1 MWDMARPE
9 LILKTIEKNPGISY
23 REIMGELGLKNG
35 TLSHHLQKLEEQSVL
50 RVERTPRVARFYP
63 LSVNEA
69 EIPIITRLRQ
79 ETPRRILRLLLD
91 LDEVNFS
98 EMFLRIKRSPGTTS
112 RYVTELVDDGIV
124 KDRFEK
130 GKRFFSLPD
139 KYTVDK
145 LISKYHP
152 DLMDKT
158 TENYSDVIESL

>member
-1 MWDMARPE
+1 MARPE
-9 LILKTIEKNPGISY
+9 LILKTIEKNPGIRY

-35 TLSHHLQKLEEQSVL
+35 TLSHHLQKLEGQSVL

-63 LSVNEA
+63 LSVKNE
-69 EIPIITRLRQ
+69 EIPFIKRLRQ

-91 LDEVNFS
+91 VDEVNFS
-98 EMFLRIKRSPGTTS
+98 EMFLRIKRSPSTTS
-112 RYVTELVDDGIV
+112 RYVTKLVDDGII

-139 KYTVDK
+139 KNTVNK

>member
-1 MWDMARPE
+1 MARPE
-9 LILKTIEKNPGISY
+9 LILKTIEKNPGIRY

-35 TLSHHLQKLEEQSVL
+35 TLSHHLQKLEGQSVL

-63 LSVNEA
+63 LSVNTA
-69 EIPIITRLRQ
+69 EIPIIKRLRQ

-130 GKRFFSLPD
+130 GKRFFSLTE
-139 KYTVDK
+139 KYTVNK

-158 TENYSDVIESL
+158 TDNYSDVIESL

>member
-1 MWDMARPE
+1 MARPE
-9 LILKTIEKNPGISY
+9 LILKTIEKNPGIRF
-23 REIMGELGLKNG
+23 REIMYELRLKNG
-35 TLSHHLQKLEEQSVL
+35 TLSHHLQKLEQQSVL

-63 LSVNEA
+63 LSVNTA
-69 EIPIITRLRQ
+69 EIPIIKRLRQ

-130 GKRFFSLPD
+130 GKRFFSLTE
-139 KYTVDK
+139 KYTVNK

-158 TENYSDVIESL
+158 TENYSDIIESL

>member
-1 MWDMARPE
+1 MARPE
-9 LILKTIEKNPGISY
+9 LILKTIEKNPGIRF
-23 REIMGELGLKNG
+23 REIMYELELKNG

-112 RYVTELVDDGIV
+112 RYVTALVDDGIV
-124 KDRFEK
+124 KDRFEN
-130 GKRFFSLPD
+130 GKRFFSLPY
-139 KYTVDK
+139 KYTVNK

-158 TENYSDVIESL
+158 TENYSDIIESL

>member
-1 MWDMARPE
+1 MARPE
-9 LILKTIEKNPGISY
+9 LILKTIEKNPGIRY

-112 RYVTELVDDGIV
+112 RYVTGLVDDGIV
-124 KDRFEK
+124 KDRFEN
-130 GKRFFSLPD
+130 GKRFFSLPE
-139 KYTVDK
+139 KYTVNK

-158 TENYSDVIESL
+158 TENYSDIIESL

>member
-1 MWDMARPE
+1 MARPE
-9 LILKTIEKNPGISY
+9 LILKTIEKNPGIRF
-23 REIMGELGLKNG
+23 REIMYELELKNG

-112 RYVTELVDDGIV
+112 RYVTALVDDGIV
-124 KDRFEK
+124 KDRFEN
-130 GKRFFSLPD
+130 GRRFFSLPY
-139 KYTVDK
+139 KYTVNK

>member
-1 MWDMARPE
+1 MARPE
-9 LILKTIEKNPGISY
+9 LILKTIEKNPGIRF
-23 REIMGELGLKNG
+23 REIMYELELKNG
-35 TLSHHLQKLEEQSVL
+35 TLSHDLQKLEEQSVL

-152 DLMDKT
+152 DLMYRT
-158 TENYSDVIESL
+158 IENYADVISSL

>member
-1 MWDMARPE
+1 MARPE
-9 LILKTIEKNPGISY
+9 LILRTIEKNPGIRY

-35 TLSHHLQKLEEQSVL
+35 TLSHHLQKLEDQSVL
-50 RVERTPRVARFYP
+50 RVERTPRGARFYP
-63 LSVNEA
+63 LSVDEV

-112 RYVTELVDDGIV
+112 RYVTELVNDDII
-124 KDRFEK
+124 KDRFEN

-139 KYTVDK
+139 KYTVNK

-152 DLMDKT
+152 DLMGKT
-158 TENYSDVIESL
+158 TENYSDIIESL

>member
-1 MWDMARPE
+1 MARPE
-9 LILKTIEKNPGISY
+9 LILKTIEKNPGIRY

-35 TLSHHLQKLEEQSVL
+35 TLSHHLRKLEEQSVL
-50 RVERTPRVARFYP
+50 RVERTPRIARFYS

-69 EIPIITRLRQ
+69 EIPIIKRLRQ

-130 GKRFFSLPD
+130 GKRFFSLPY
-139 KYTVDK
+139 KNTVNK

-152 DLMDKT
+152 DLMDRT
-158 TENYSDVIESL
+158 IENYADVISSL

>member
-1 MWDMARPE
+1 MARPE
-9 LILKTIEKNPGISY
+9 LILKTIEKNPGIRY
-23 REIMGELGLKNG
+23 REIMDELGLNNG
-35 TLSHHLQKLEEQSVL
+35 TLSHHLQKLEKQSVL

-63 LSVNEA
+63 LSVNET
-69 EIPIITRLRQ
+69 EIPIIKRLRQ

-130 GKRFFSLPD
+130 GKRFFSLPY
-139 KYTVDK
+139 KNTVNK

-152 DLMDKT
+152 DLVDKT

>member
-1 MWDMARPE
+1 MARPE
-9 LILKTIEKNPGISY
+9 LILKTIEKNPGIRY
-23 REIMGELGLKNG
+23 REIMVELGLKNG
-35 TLSHHLQKLEEQSVL
+35 TLRHHLQKLEGQSVL

-63 LSVNEA
+63 LSVNVA
-69 EIPIITRLRQ
+69 EIPIIKRLRQ

-130 GKRFFSLPD
+130 GKRFFSLPE
-139 KYTVDK
+139 KYTVNE

-152 DLMDKT
+152 DLMSKT
-158 TENYSDVIESL
+158 TENYSDIIESL

>member
-1 MWDMARPE
+1 MTRPE
-9 LILKTIEKNPGISY
+9 LILKTIEKNPGIRY

-124 KDRFEK
+124 KDRFEN
-130 GKRFFSLPD
+130 GKRFFSLPY
-139 KYTVDK
+139 KYTVNK

>member
-9 LILKTIEKNPGISY
+9 LILKTIEKNPGIRF
-23 REIMGELGLKNG
+23 REIMDELELKNG
-35 TLSHHLQKLEEQSVL
+35 TLSHHLQKLERESVL
-50 RVERTPRVARFYP
+50 RVERTPRVTRFYP

-69 EIPIITRLRQ
+69 EIPIIRRLRQ

-91 LDEVNFS
+91 VDEVNFS
-98 EMFLRIKRSPGTTS
+98 EIFLRIKRSPSTTS
-112 RYVTELVDDGIV
+112 RYVTKLVDDGII

-130 GKRFFSLPD
+130 GKRFFSLLD

>member
-1 MWDMARPE
+1 MARPE
-9 LILKTIEKNPGISY
+9 LILKTIEKNPGIRF
-23 REIMGELGLKNG
+23 REIMYELELKNG
-35 TLSHHLQKLEEQSVL
+35 TLSHHLQKLEGQSVL

-63 LSVNEA
+63 LSVNTA
-69 EIPIITRLRQ
+69 EIPIIKRLRQ

-91 LDEVNFS
+91 VDEVNFS

-130 GKRFFSLPD
+130 GKRFFSLTE
-139 KYTVDK
+139 KYTVNK

-158 TENYSDVIESL
+158 TDNYSDVIESL

>member
-1 MWDMARPE
+1 MARPE
-9 LILKTIEKNPGISY
+9 LILKTIEKNPGIRY

-35 TLSHHLQKLEEQSVL
+35 TLSHHLQKLEKQSVL
-50 RVERTPRVARFYP
+50 RVERTPRVARFYT
-63 LSVNEA
+63 LSVNET
-69 EIPIITRLRQ
+69 EIPIIKRLRQ

-130 GKRFFSLPD
+130 GKRFFSLPE
-139 KYTVDK
+139 KYTVSK

-158 TENYSDVIESL
+158 TENYSDIIESL

>member
-1 MWDMARPE
+1 MARPE
-9 LILKTIEKNPGISY
+9 LILKTIEKNPGIRY

-63 LSVNEA
+63 LSVNTA
-69 EIPIITRLRQ
+69 EIPIIKRLRQ

-91 LDEVNFS
+91 VDEVNFS
-98 EMFLRIKRSPGTTS
+98 EMFLKIKRSPGTTS
-112 RYVTELVDDGIV
+112 LYATELVNDGII
-124 KDRFEK
+124 KDRFEN

-139 KYTVDK
+139 KNTVNE

-152 DLMDKT
+152 DLMNKT
-158 TENYSDVIESL
+158 TESYSDIIESL

>member
-1 MWDMARPE
+1 MARPE
-9 LILKTIEKNPGISY
+9 LILRTIEKNPGIRY

-35 TLSHHLQKLEEQSVL
+35 TLSHHLQKLEGQSVL

-63 LSVNEA
+63 LSVNTA
-69 EIPIITRLRQ
+69 EIPIIKRLRQ

-139 KYTVDK
+139 KYTVNK

-158 TENYSDVIESL
+158 TENYSDIIESL

>member
-1 MWDMARPE
+1 MARPE
-9 LILKTIEKNPGISY
+9 LILRTIEKNPGIRY

-63 LSVNEA
+63 LSVNSA
-69 EIPIITRLRQ
+69 EIPIIKRLRQ

>member
-1 MWDMARPE
+1 MTRPE
-9 LILKTIEKNPGISY
+9 LILKTIEKNPGIRY

-63 LSVNEA
+63 LSVNSA
-69 EIPIITRLRQ
+69 EIPIIKRLRQ

-139 KYTVDK
+139 KYTINK

-158 TENYSDVIESL
+158 TENYSDVIESLKL

>member
-1 MWDMARPE
+1 MTRPE
-9 LILKTIEKNPGISY
+9 LILKTIEKNPGIRY

-35 TLSHHLQKLEEQSVL
+35 TLSHHLQKLEGQSVL

-63 LSVNEA
+63 LSVKDED
-69 EIPIITRLRQ
+69 IPIITRLRQ

-130 GKRFFSLPD
+130 GKRFFSLTE
-139 KYTVDK
+139 KYTVNK

-152 DLMDKT
+152 DLMSKT
-158 TENYSDVIESL
+158 TENYSDIIESL

>member
-1 MWDMARPE
+1 MARPE
-9 LILKTIEKNPGISY
+9 LILKTIEKNPGIRY

>member
-1 MWDMARPE
+1 MTRPE
-9 LILKTIEKNPGISY
+9 LILKTIEKNPGIRY

-35 TLSHHLQKLEEQSVL
+35 TLSHHLQKLEQQSVL

-63 LSVNEA
+63 LSVKDE
-69 EIPIITRLRQ
+69 EISIIKRLRQ

-91 LDEVNFS
+91 VDEVNFS

-112 RYVTELVDDGIV
+112 LYVTELVDDGII
-124 KDRFEK
+124 KDKFEN

-139 KYTVDK
+139 KNTVNK

-158 TENYSDVIESL
+158 TENYSDVIASL

>member
-1 MWDMARPE
+1 MARPE
-9 LILKTIEKNPGISY
+9 LILKTIERNPGIRF
-23 REIMGELGLKNG
+23 REIMDELGLKNG
-35 TLSHHLQKLEEQSVL
+35 TLSHHLQKLEQQSVL

-139 KYTVDK
+139 KYTVNK